1 MDLKGLNI
9 AVNFFDLSGND
20 DYKMIWEEFYADA

>member
-1 MDLKGLNI
+1 MELKGLKL

-20 DYKMIWEEFYADA
+20 DYKMIREEFYNDV